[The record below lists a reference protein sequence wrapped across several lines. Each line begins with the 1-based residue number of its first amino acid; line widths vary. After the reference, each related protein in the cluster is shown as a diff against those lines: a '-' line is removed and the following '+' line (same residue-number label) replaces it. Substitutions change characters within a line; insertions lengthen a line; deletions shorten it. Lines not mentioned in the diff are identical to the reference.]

1 MKNTKTKRKSL
12 SPAVRAANALTA
24 QWCTRLGSGDFALSG
39 AGLWPLLAL
48 LASAA
53 DEQAGAELTTALG
66 RPAESGQQDALELI
80 EILRGG
86 VSTTAALGVW
96 MRKGIPL
103 DERWAA
109 GLPEGVVRALTDQAA
124 LDRWASE
131 ETGGLIEE
139 FPLEV
144 TAGIVLILASALAA
158 RVKWRNPFDAS
169 PRGSRVSWDDPGEPD
184 QQWLSRTTYDLAE
197 AAVLDGAVTRIVVEG
212 DGDVDVHLLLG
223 DQQPAEVL
231 AAGLRE
237 LAGEAEVRSAAES
250 AGPGLNVRRVP
261 SSSRRD
267 ILGLRVPS
275 FAITSRHDL
284 MEHDELFGLRLVA
297 DPRTSH
303 LPHLSPV
310 PLFVSDGAQD
320 VLARFFAEGF
330 EAAAI
335 TAFDLAVTG
344 MPPDELYEV
353 TFVEA
358 TFDRPFGFIAV
369 HRPSRLAVVAGWV
382 SSPFEPSEQDGEPA
396 VPSDISL

>member
-24 QWCTRLGSGDFALSG
+24 QWGTRLGSGDFALSG

-53 DEQAGAELTTALG
+53 DEQARAELTNALG
-66 RPAESGQQDALELI
+66 RPADSGQQDALELI

-86 VSTTAALGVW
+86 VSTAAALGVW
-96 MRKGIPL
+96 TREGIPL
-103 DERWAA
+103 DDRWAA
-109 GLPEGVVRALTDQAA
+109 GLPEGVVHALTDQAA

-131 ETGGLIEE
+131 QTDGLIET

-144 TAGIVLILASALAA
+144 TPEIVLILASALAA
-158 RVKWRNPFDAS
+158 RVKWRTPFDAS
-169 PRGSRVSWDDPGEPD
+169 PRGKCVSWDDPGEPD
-184 QQWLSRTTYDLAE
+184 QQWLSRTTSDLAE

-223 DQQPAEVL
+223 EQQPVEVL

-250 AGPGLNVRRVP
+250 AGPGLTVRRIP

-267 ILGLRVPS
+267 MLELTLPS
-275 FAITSRHDL
+275 FEITTRHNL
-284 MEHDELFGLRLVA
+284 MEHADLFGLRLVA
-297 DPRTSH
+297 HPGTSH

-310 PLFVSDGAQD
+310 PLFVSDGVQD

-330 EAAAI
+330 EAAAV
-335 TAFDLAVTG
+335 TAFGLAVTG

-382 SSPFEPSEQDGEPA
+382 SSPFEAGQS
-396 VPSDISL
+396 

>member
-48 LASAA
+48 LVSAA
-53 DEQAGAELTTALG
+53 DEEAGAELTTAIG
-66 RPAESGQQDALELI
+66 RPAESGQRDALELI

-96 MRKGIPL
+96 TRKGIPL
-103 DERWAA
+103 DEQWAA

-124 LDRWASE
+124 LDRWASAQ
-131 ETGGLIEE
+131 TNGLIEE

-144 TAGIVLILASALAA
+144 TPEIVLILASALAA
-158 RVKWRNPFDAS
+158 RVKWRTPFDAS
-169 PRGSRVSWDDPGEPD
+169 PRGKRVSWDDPGEPD
-184 QQWLSRTTYDLAE
+184 QQWLRRKTYDLSE
-197 AAVLDGAVTRIVVEG
+197 AAVLDGAVSRIVVEG

-223 DQQPAEVL
+223 EQQPSAVL

-237 LAGEAEVRSAAES
+237 LAGEAEVRSVAES
-250 AGPGLNVRRVP
+250 GGPGLNVRRVP
-261 SSSRRD
+261 SSSRQD

-275 FAITSRHDL
+275 FEITTRHDL
-284 MEHDELFGLRLVA
+284 MEHAELFGLRLVA
-297 DPRTSH
+297 DPITSH

-310 PLFVSDGAQD
+310 PLFVSDGVQD

-330 EAAAI
+330 EAAAV
-335 TAFDLAVTG
+335 TAFGLAATG
-344 MPPDELYEV
+344 VPPDEPYEV

-382 SSPFEPSEQDGEPA
+382 DSPFQPTEQDGA
-396 VPSDISL
+396 